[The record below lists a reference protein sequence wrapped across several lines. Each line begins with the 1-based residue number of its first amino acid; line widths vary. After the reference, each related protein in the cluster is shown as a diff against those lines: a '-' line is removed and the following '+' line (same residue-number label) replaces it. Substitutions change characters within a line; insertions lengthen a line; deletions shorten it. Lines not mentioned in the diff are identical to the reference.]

1 MCVVMR
7 AIGRPYILICP
18 TYTKGHCETQCN
30 GKKWDTT
37 ACSTRM
43 PDEVAGD
50 KEPTSYL
57 TNFTERKCIMVS
69 IVLWHHDRAI
79 PRLLGWNR
87 SMVVSKHCRNT
98 CQTFMSLIC
107 LHSPCNWSELK
118 CNWVTLTWRYEL
130 QDSGKTCQ
138 LQSILAEQQVLA
150 QVVRD
155 CSCHENRARVIG
167 FPVQTSCSQYLMFSS
182 LSDRPKRLKF
192 QANIYLSLSL

>member
-18 TYTKGHCETQCN
+18 TYTKGHCETQYN

-43 PDEVAGD
+43 PVEVAGD

-107 LHSPCNWSELK
+107 LHSPMQLK
-118 CNWVTLTWRYEL
+118 WVEMQLGDAHMKVWA
-130 QDSGKTCQ
+130 SGFRQNLPTTVHPC
-138 LQSILAEQQVLA
+138 
-150 QVVRD
+150 RT
-155 CSCHENRARVIG
+155 
-167 FPVQTSCSQYLMFSS
+167 TSASS
-182 LSDRPKRLKF
+182 SGQRLLLPWK
-192 QANIYLSLSL
+192 